1 MVRLGRTSGCSNIPN
16 WTRND
21 VPDLQRA
28 MSPMKISIEN
38 GKICNQATM
47 GERLKRIGE
56 VWIRFGLLMIR
67 IALDGILSRRWRED
81 LGAPPQI
88 WEQYSKEGRIRYLHI

>member
-1 MVRLGRTSGCSNIPN
+1 MVRLGRTSCCSNTPH

-28 MSPMKISIEN
+28 MSSMKISIEN

-47 GERLKRIGE
+47 GERLERIGE
-56 VWIRFGLLMIR
+56 VWIGFGLGLDWVWIGFGLLMRR
-67 IALDGILSRRWRED
+67 IALDGTLSRRWRED
-81 LGAPPQI
+81 LGALPQ
-88 WEQYSKEGRIRYLHI
+88 L